1 MTTSAAAKLNE
12 GYRDALLAYY
22 MGQYLP
28 NYQAGELQDSIR
40 DTNDIYEYLLIDPL
54 VTQQVTTSKAS
65 AAMTSIQ
72 QYLNSLALNMEPGF
86 DSDVIDPDTLSAWKQ
101 GANQYSLWAG
111 AMELDTYPENY
122 IDPSLRS
129 SKTIFFKNLETTLN
143 QNQINSDNAQTAVLN
158 YLNEF
163 EQIANLDVV
172 SGYMDGFNLEKDIY
186 YFIGRSKDSPAVWY
200 WRSLD
205 MGKRENGIIPASA
218 WSEWIKVEV
227 NLAEETLT
235 GTVRPVMFN
244 NRLYLTWWERTITG
258 DQETSSDTTIHYS
271 ATITAY
277 VAYKKYDN
285 SWSAPQVLGSQTGGE
300 NSWLYSTDKTN
311 LFTLSVQDDP
321 SSSDKRLSLCVSLVT
336 NNHTQYLQYRV
347 DEWFNAITHDSSF
360 DISNYFSYFC
370 TNEHQ
375 YRIQTKTA
383 GSAQYYLDLISSNN
397 VSDSAHMLSKISPV
411 KAGDIKITENA
422 NHEVIVNFDLKAT
435 LNNYLYAKIKFHD
448 TEIISMPGADFAAD
462 LQMGGEVIYFSG
474 YLDCNGKFI
483 NADVDIG
490 VCYSFG
496 SPGVFKRVGMG
507 WGKSNS
513 IGLINFSLSSP
524 VSKMVSQDI
533 AEASELGGRFYFYQ
547 TDSQGN
553 TSYLGTTQ
561 AGGHTFD
568 HPNTKTVLSGYLDN
582 WESTNRL
589 ATHEFSS
596 TDKTQTY
603 SLTIPYTVPHVNE
616 PVTITYGVS
625 QTLNGASYGNSVI
638 KISFIVKVGVADSP
652 KLNSIADATLGKVQF
667 LDFSQFSSTISA
679 IRLNTLFAKE
689 LVAKAN
695 ISIDALL
702 AWDTQLT
709 LEPALTAG
717 GTAVPMDFNG
727 ANGLYF
733 WELFFY
739 MPYLVAWRLNQE
751 QQYAQARNWYHYL
764 FDPSARG
771 RVSSNP
777 LYPQPDYWNSRP
789 IVTPDVTDLLADSLI
804 NPLDPDSVA
813 MSEPVHYRKNL
824 FMVYV
829 RNILDQADNFYR
841 QLTPDALGNARLG
854 YAQVSNLLGPDP
866 ALKIVN
872 QWQPQTLAEV
882 SASPNLA
889 LRNFEQQ
896 LISTTDLPLLSGGL
910 NQALA
915 VQDNANFVSPLNV
928 QLLAFW
934 QTLNGRLFNLRHNL
948 SINGQPMILPL
959 YAPPANPTQLMQQ
972 RAQGGSLLQVAG
984 GAAINIPAYRFRVLL
999 PGVYSAISTL
1009 TQFGSNLLSFYER
1022 GESAAL
1028 QELDQQQA
1036 VDLSEFAITLQEEA
1050 LNELQAERDAMYA
1063 SREVTAQRFAH
1074 YRSLYEDN
1082 LTDQEE
1088 SVLNSYSASA
1098 ALIAAAPAMSLAG
1111 AALDMAPNIF
1121 GLAVGGS
1128 KWGGLLYSG
1137 FDSLQSAAM
1146 VTQTAA
1152 QRIQISEEWR
1162 RRRDEWK
1169 IQYQQAEGELNA
1181 IDKQLDTLSIRQ
1193 QSAQTSLAQA
1203 KQQQHNLQ
1211 STLTF
1216 LNTRFSQSSLYNWL
1230 AGQMAALYYQA
1241 YDAVITQALNAQSAW
1256 QYEIGDFTTVF
1267 INTSA
1272 WNNSYRGLLVGEN
1285 LQLNV
1290 QQMEAAWLGRNTR
1303 RLEMTKTISLRQLL
1317 GSQFDVQR
1325 QNGVFSFTLNETLF
1339 DNDYPGQYLRQIKYV
1354 SVSLPTLIGPWQDVR
1369 ALLTQTGSSTLLKA
1383 DILGVQYLQDPTTG
1397 SDSNVIANLRASQQV
1412 AISRGLS
1419 DSGLF
1424 ELSFGDERY
1433 LPFEGTGAIS
1443 GWQLSFPNPAHTEQK
1458 ALLDALN
1465 DVIVQVNYTA
1475 LYGGTT
1481 FEEDVKATLS

>member
-1 MTTSAAAKLNE
+1 MTTSAVAKLNE

-28 NYQAGELQDSIR
+28 NYQAGTLQEYIR
-40 DTNDIYEYLLIDPL
+40 DTNDVYEYLLIDPL
-54 VTQQVTTSKAS
+54 VTEQVTTSKAS

-86 DSDVIDPDTLSAWKQ
+86 DSDIIDPDTLSAWKQ
-101 GANQYSLWAG
+101 GANQYSIWAG

-122 IDPSLRS
+122 IDPSLRN
-129 SKTIFFKNLETTLN
+129 SKTTFFKNLETTLN
-143 QNQINSDNAQTAVLN
+143 QNQINSDNAQAAVLN

-172 SGYMDGFNLEKDIY
+172 SGYLDGFDEEQDIY
-186 YFIGRSKDSPAVWY
+186 YFIGRSKDTPAVWY
-200 WRSLD
+200 WRSLN
-205 MGKRENGIIPASA
+205 MGMRENGILPASA
-218 WSEWIKVEV
+218 WSEWLKVDV
-227 NLAEETLT
+227 NLADETLIS
-235 GTVRPVMFN
+235 TVRPVMFN
-244 NRLYLTWWERTITG
+244 NRLYLSWWERSITG
-258 DQETSSDTTIHYS
+258 DQATSSNEQIKYS

-277 VAYKKYDN
+277 VAYRKYDN
-285 SWSAPQVLGSQTGGE
+285 SWSAPQIVGRQSGE
-300 NSWLYSTDKTN
+300 ESSWLYTSDKADLYTV
-311 LFTLSVQDDP
+311 SVQDDP
-321 SSSDKRLSLCVSLVT
+321 SASGKKKSLSVSLVSVNLT
-336 NNHTQYLQYRV
+336 DYLQFRI
-347 DEWFNAITHDSSF
+347 DEWFNPIINDSSY
-360 DISNYFSYFC
+360 DISTYFPYLC
-370 TNEHQ
+370 TDAYQ
-375 YRIQTKTA
+375 YRIQPKTA
-383 GSAQYYLDLISSNN
+383 GSFQYYIAAFTKKTISDGVHILNS
-397 VSDSAHMLSKISPV
+397 VQQID
-411 KAGDIKITENA
+411 AGDIKITKSPSD
-422 NHEVIVNFDLKAT
+422 VISINFDVLAEF
-435 LNNYLYAKIKFHD
+435 NNYHYAKTDINGITSGNDKGIMTASIQMAGKDVYVQGNYDPEKNYVGNFAN
-448 TEIISMPGADFAAD
+448 ISLQYYDPVTSVGYSPYIGRADFD
-462 LQMGGEVIYFSG
+462 SSNMLSFS
-474 YLDCNGKFI
+474 
-483 NADVDIG
+483 V
-490 VCYSFG
+490 
-496 SPGVFKRVGMG
+496 
-507 WGKSNS
+507 SNS
-513 IGLINFSLSSP
+513 VDDLKLNILISAASASLQLQVPPIQKGAWDYISSP
-524 VSKMVSQDI
+524 SGS
-533 AEASELGGRFYFYQ
+533 
-547 TDSQGN
+547 
-553 TSYLGTTQ
+553 
-561 AGGHTFD
+561 FD
-568 HPNTKTVLSGYLDN
+568 FTHTKTVLSGYLGN
-582 WESTNRL
+582 WKSSTRL
-589 ATHEFSS
+589 ATHEYASENS
-596 TDKTQTY
+596 LKRY
-603 SLTIPYTVPHVNE
+603 SLNIPYTIPAVNQ
-616 PVTITYGVS
+616 VITISYGIS
-625 QTLNGASYGNSVI
+625 QTLNGVSYGDSVI
-638 KISFIVKVGVADSP
+638 QISFKVKEGLADSP
-652 KLNSIADATLGKVQF
+652 TLGSITDNSLGTAQF
-667 LDFSQFSSTISA
+667 LDFSRFTSSISP

-709 LEPALTAG
+709 QEPALTSG
-717 GTAVPMDFNG
+717 GTALPMDFNG
-727 ANGLYF
+727 ANGIYF

-789 IVTPDVTDLLADSLI
+789 IITPDVTDLLADSLI

-841 QLTPDALGNARLG
+841 QLTPDALGCARLG

-872 QWQPQTLAEV
+872 QWQPKTLAEV
-882 SASPNLA
+882 SASPNLV

-896 LISTTDLPLLSGGL
+896 FTRTTALPLLSGGL

-915 VQDNANFVSPLNV
+915 VQDNENFIAPLNV

-934 QTLNGRLFNLRHNL
+934 ETLNARLFNLRHYL
-948 SINGQPMILPL
+948 SINGQPMSLSL

-999 PGVYSAISTL
+999 PGLYNAISTL
-1009 TQFGSNLLSFYER
+1009 TQFGSSLLSFYER

-1036 VDLSEFAITLQEEA
+1036 VDLSEFAIALQEEA
-1050 LNELQAERDAMYA
+1050 INELQAERDAMFA
-1063 SREVTAQRFAH
+1063 SREVTAQRFSH
-1074 YRSLYEDN
+1074 YRTLYEDN

-1088 SVLNSYSASA
+1088 SVLNSLSASA
-1098 ALIAAAPAMSLAG
+1098 ALMAVAPAMSVAG
-1111 AALDMAPNIF
+1111 AALDMVPNIF
-1121 GLAVGGS
+1121 GLAVGGA
-1128 KWGGLLYSG
+1128 KWGGLLNAS
-1137 FDSLQSAAM
+1137 FDSLHTVAM
-1146 VTQTAA
+1146 VTQTAS

-1162 RRRDEWK
+1162 RRRAEWK
-1169 IQYQQAEGELNA
+1169 IQYQQAEGELKA

-1193 QSAQTSLAQA
+1193 QSAQTSLEQA
-1203 KQQQHNLQ
+1203 KKQQQNLQ

-1216 LNTRFSQSSLYNWL
+1216 LNARFSQSSLYNWL

-1241 YDAVITQALNAQSAW
+1241 YDAVISQALNAQSAW
-1256 QYEIGDFTTVF
+1256 QYEIGDFTTIF

-1290 QQMEAAWLGRNTR
+1290 QQMEAAWLSRNTR

-1325 QNGVFSFTLNETLF
+1325 QTGAFSFTLNETLF

-1369 ALLTQTGSSTLLKA
+1369 ALLTQTGSSTLLKP

-1397 SDSNVIANLRASQQV
+1397 NNSNVIANLRASQQV
-1412 AISRGLS
+1412 AISRGLT

-1443 GWQLSFPNPAHTEQK
+1443 GWQLTFPNPAHTGQK

-1465 DVIVQVNYTA
+1465 DVIIQVNYTA
-1475 LYGGTT
+1475 LYGGTA
-1481 FEEDVKATLS
+1481 FEEDVQATLV

>member
-28 NYQAGELQDSIR
+28 NYQAGELQDCIR

-129 SKTIFFKNLETTLN
+129 SKTTFFKNLETTLN
-143 QNQINSDNAQTAVLN
+143 QNQINSDTAQSVVLN

-163 EQIANLDVV
+163 EQIANLNVV
-172 SGYMDGFNLEKDIY
+172 SGSLDGFDEEQDVY
-186 YFIGRSKDSPAVWY
+186 YFLGRSKDSPAVWY
-200 WRSLD
+200 WRSLN
-205 MGKRENGIIPASA
+205 MGMSENGIIPASA
-218 WSEWIKVEV
+218 WSEWLKVDV
-227 NLAEETLT
+227 NLAEETLV
-235 GTVRPVMFN
+235 GIVRLVMFN
-244 NRLYLTWWERTITG
+244 NRLYLSWWERSITTDEAGSSG
-258 DQETSSDTTIHYS
+258 DQINYS

-277 VAYKKYDN
+277 VAYRKYDN
-285 SWSAPQVLGSQTGGE
+285 SWSAPQALGSQTVDDT
-300 NSWLYSTDKTN
+300 SWLYDTDKSD
-311 LFTLSVQDDP
+311 LYTLSVQDDP
-321 SSSDKRLSLCVSLVT
+321 SASGNQRSLCVSLVSDDVD
-336 NNHTQYLQYRV
+336 NFLQYRV
-347 DEWFNAITHDSSF
+347 DEWFNVIINDSGF
-360 DISNYFSYFC
+360 DISSYFPYLC
-370 TNEHQ
+370 TSDHQ
-375 YRIQTKTA
+375 SRIQPKIA
-383 GSAQYYLDLISSNN
+383 GSFKYYLTSFSSLNI
-397 VSDSAHMLSKISPV
+397 SDSAHLVNKISPV
-411 KAGDIKITENA
+411 KDSDVKVVKNSSGAI
-422 NHEVIVNFDLKAT
+422 IVSFDLNAT
-435 LNNYLYAKIKFHD
+435 FNNYHYAKLSINSIDSGDVNGSLSATIQLAGNDIYLDAHYDPSYDYHNYYAYVTVERNRYDGLFPFGRHKFD
-448 TEIISMPGADFAAD
+448 SDSMLSLSLANSFSESHINQLVSSGAAD
-462 LQMGGEVIYFSG
+462 IHFQVVQLVYGDEFNNNV
-474 YLDCNGKFI
+474 
-483 NADVDIG
+483 
-490 VCYSFG
+490 YSAFG
-496 SPGVFKRVGMG
+496 F
-507 WGKSNS
+507 
-513 IGLINFSLSSP
+513 
-524 VSKMVSQDI
+524 
-533 AEASELGGRFYFYQ
+533 
-547 TDSQGN
+547 
-553 TSYLGTTQ
+553 
-561 AGGHTFD
+561 FD
-568 HPNTKTVLSGYLDN
+568 YSHTKTILSGYLGE
-582 WESTNRL
+582 WKSSTRL
-589 ATHEFSS
+589 ATQEFASANS
-596 TDKTQTY
+596 TQTY
-603 SLTIPYTVPHVNE
+603 SLNIPYTLPSLNQL
-616 PVTITYGVS
+616 VTISYGIS
-625 QTLNGASYGNSVI
+625 QTLNGTSYGDSAI
-638 KISFIVKVGVADSP
+638 KINFKVNEGLANSP
-652 KLNSIADATLGKVQF
+652 KLNSITDITLGKVQF

-709 LEPALTAG
+709 LEPALTSG